1 MRFEKETERE
11 REREKDIEGFLLS
24 FPVSVPTHAPSG
36 EEKKNRNEM
45 KRRPELVKTRVLE
58 LNASDE
64 RGIGI
69 VRSKIKAFA
78 SGAVGSGGGGTGASA
93 GYPCPPYKLLILDE
107 ADAMTVDAQSALRR
121 TMETHSRV
129 TRFVFICNYVS
140 RIIEPLASRCAKFRF
155 APLAGG
161 AADARVAA
169 VCASEGVAL
178 LPGARE
184 ALERVAGGDLRRAI
198 TVLQSAVRLKGPEV
212 SAETLE
218 DVSGAVPAAAV
229 EAIFAA
235 ARGKKRS
242 GEGAEMETE
251 DDAAASSR
259 SFDALQRAVDDAV
272 AEGWPAQGILL
283 GLQAA
288 VVAEAG
294 ASGRAKGAACAAL
307 ARADRALVDGGDESV
322 QLLAAASGVR
332 DALMGA

>member
-1 MRFEKETERE
+1 MSP
-11 REREKDIEGFLLS
+11 L
-24 FPVSVPTHAPSG
+24 FPTLTRTPRKKKKK
-36 EEKKNRNEM
+36 KKN
-45 KRRPELVKTRVLE
+45 RPELVKTRVLE

-78 SGAVGSGGGGTGASA
+78 SGAVGTGGGGTGASA

-155 APLAGG
+155 APLDGG

-169 VCASEGVAL
+169 VCAAEGVSL

-184 ALERVAGGDLRRAI
+184 ALERVARGDLRRAI
-198 TVLQSAVRLKGPEV
+198 TVLQSAVRLKGSEV

-229 EAIFAA
+229 EAI
-235 ARGKKRS
+235 GN
-242 GEGAEMETE
+242 
-251 DDAAASSR
+251 
-259 SFDALQRAVDDAV
+259 
-272 AEGWPAQGILL
+272 
-283 GLQAA
+283 
-288 VVAEAG
+288 
-294 ASGRAKGAACAAL
+294 
-307 ARADRALVDGGDESV
+307 DGD
-322 QLLAAASGVR
+322 Q
-332 DALMGA
+332 

>member
-1 MRFEKETERE
+1 MGRSTFLFLSFKKRE
-11 REREKDIEGFLLS
+11 RTKALPHLTKTQNHS
-24 FPVSVPTHAPSG
+24 
-36 EEKKNRNEM
+36 KKNS
-45 KRRPELVKTRVLE
+45 PELIKTRVLE

-69 VRSKIKAFA
+69 VRSKIKTFA
-78 SGAVGSGGGGTGASA
+78 SGAVGTGGGGSTGASA

-129 TRFVFICNYVS
+129 TRFIFICNYVS

-155 APLAGG
+155 APLDGG
-161 AADARVAA
+161 AADARISS
-169 VCASEGVAL
+169 VCSSEGVTL
-178 LPGARE
+178 QPGAKE
-184 ALERVAGGDLRRAI
+184 ALERVARGDLRRAI
-198 TVLQSAVRLKGPEV
+198 TVLQSAVRLRGSEV

-229 EAIFAA
+229 DKIFSA
-235 ARGKKRS
+235 ARRRS
-242 GEGAEMETE
+242 DDGMKTE
-251 DDAAASSR
+251 SSSSSSSR
-259 SFDALQRAVDDAV
+259 HTFDALQRVVDDAV
-272 AEGWPAQGILL
+272 AEGWPAQGVLL

-288 VVAEAG
+288 VLREPGV
-294 ASGRAKGAACAAL
+294 SGRAKGAACAAL

-332 DALMGA
+332 DALMGVAVR